1 MVFLFFL
8 DDEVAADSEVDD
20 GGGDVAHVDGIVD
33 QSADFSGSELIGRLL
48 VGGDGAKARIAA
60 AGPPP
65 PEHEEERG
73 DWDEEGPVAAEI
85 EEEAGERRGFADGAL
100 VEGNGKGEPLMHGQ
114 RLIGMDVDTGAG
126 DFDGSFVAGGAV
138 G

>member
-33 QSADFSGSELIGRLL
+33 QSADFSGSELIGRLVL
-48 VGGDGAKARIAA
+48 GGDGAKARIAA

-65 PEHEEERG
+65 PEHG
-73 DWDEEGPVAAEI
+73 DEEGPVAAEI

-114 RLIGMDVDTGAG
+114 WLIGMDG
-126 DFDGSFVAGGAV
+126 DN
-138 G
+138 